1 MKTNTITTILANK
14 GSGKTI
20 LATALTLAQDK
31 PTIFISPIKNSLPL
45 HFRDKVD
52 SPELQ
57 EDFYNGIT
65 YAYYPENQDELEE
78 LLESLENIDNICI
91 AIDEIDFY
99 YNNTLDNT
107 TELYKLINYGRHR
120 QIDLVIMARRFQN
133 IPKALV
139 SQTDIF
145 YIGRIGRSYA
155 DLEYIR
161 KTIDKETAE
170 LAQSLER
177 GIFIRVEN
185 IKDTLSLIK
194 LPNDLVAKIEK
205 RTRNEY

>member
-1 MKTNTITTILANK
+1 MKQNTITTILANK

-31 PTIFISPIKNSLPL
+31 PVIFVSPIKNSLPL

-65 YAYYPENQDELEE
+65 YVYYPETQNELEE
-78 LLESLENIDNICI
+78 LLKSVEGLENICI
-91 AIDEIDFY
+91 AIDEIDFF
-99 YNNTLDNT
+99 YNNTLDNV

-139 SQTDIF
+139 SQTDVF

-155 DLEYIR
+155 DSEYIR

-177 GIFIRVEN
+177 GSFIRVEN
-185 IKDTLSLIK
+185 TKDELSLIK
-194 LPNDLVAKIEK
+194 LPSDLVAKIEK
-205 RTRNEY
+205 RTRYEC